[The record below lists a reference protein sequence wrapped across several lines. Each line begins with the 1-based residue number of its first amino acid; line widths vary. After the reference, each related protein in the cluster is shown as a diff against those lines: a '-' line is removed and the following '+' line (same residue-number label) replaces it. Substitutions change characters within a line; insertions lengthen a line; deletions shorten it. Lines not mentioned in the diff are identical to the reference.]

1 MLCEAAHAS
10 QTWKLTVSW
19 AREKVRMACK
29 VLVGSLCGFIACWE
43 TAWNM
48 DGSVAILVQIC
59 FSVVSWK
66 KVTSLEKPQAWKS
79 LKLGKA

>member
-1 MLCEAAHAS
+1 MLCAAAHAS

-19 AREKVRMACK
+19 AREKVRVACK

-48 DGSVAILVQIC
+48 DGSVTILVQIC

-66 KVTSLEKPQAWKS
+66 KLQAWKS
-79 LKLGKA
+79 HRLGKA